1 MPLISTSFS
10 YIYDVEVNEMAL
22 YKVEI
27 CGVNTAKLP
36 LLKNDEKKELFD
48 RILKGDKEARDLY
61 IKGNLRLVLS
71 IIQRFSNSNENV
83 DDLFQIGCI
92 GLMKA
97 IDNFDISQNVKFS
110 TYAVPMIIGEIR
122 RYLRDNN
129 SIRVSR
135 SLRDTAYKAIYTKE
149 ALMRKNDK
157 EPTVYEIAT
166 EIGISKEDIV
176 FALDA
181 IQSPVSL
188 YEPVYSEGGD
198 SIYIMDQ
205 ISDKKNKEENWI
217 EEIALKEAMSKLS
230 DRENNIINLR
240 FFEGKTQME
249 VANEISI
256 SQAQVSRL
264 EKSALKNMKNYL
276 IGK

>member
-1 MPLISTSFS
+1 MLQG
-10 YIYDVEVNEMAL
+10 
-22 YKVEI
+22 KVEI
-27 CGVNTAKLP
+27 CGVNTSKLP
-36 LLKNDEKKELFD
+36 LLKNSEQEVLFE
-48 RILKGDKEARDLY
+48 RIKNDDLEAREEF

-71 IIQRFSNSNENV
+71 IIKRFSNSNENV

-97 IDNFDISQNVKFS
+97 IDNFDVTQQVKFS

-135 SLRDTAYKAIYTKE
+135 SIRDTAYKAVYTKE
-149 ALMRKNDK
+149 YLSKKQDK
-157 EPTVYEIAT
+157 EPTIDEIAA
-166 EIGISKEDIV
+166 EIGIPAEEVIY
-176 FALDA
+176 ALDA

-198 SIYIMDQ
+198 TLYIMDQ
-205 ISDKKNKEENWI
+205 ISDKKNKEDNWI
-217 EEIALKEAMSKLS
+217 EEISLKEALS
-230 DRENNIINLR
+230 HLNERERNIIVLR
-240 FFEGKTQME
+240 YFDGKTQME
-249 VANEISI
+249 VADEISI

-264 EKSALKNMKNYL
+264 EKTALKNMKNYL
-276 IGK
+276 AQV

>member
-1 MPLISTSFS
+1 
-10 YIYDVEVNEMAL
+10 MAQ

-27 CGVNTAKLP
+27 CGVNTSKLP
-36 LLKNDEKKELFD
+36 ILNNEEKTELFEK
-48 RILKGDKEARDLY
+48 INSGDLEAREKY

-71 IIQRFSNSNENV
+71 IIQRFSNSSEDV

-97 IDNFDISQNVKFS
+97 IDNFDVTQNVKFS

-135 SLRDTAYKAIYTKE
+135 SIRDIAYKAVYAKE
-149 ALMRKNDK
+149 NLRKKLDK
-157 EPTVYEIAT
+157 EPTIEEIAK
-166 EIGISKEDIV
+166 EIDLSPEEVIY
-176 FALDA
+176 ALDA

-198 SIYIMDQ
+198 TLYIMDQ
-205 ISDKKNKEENWI
+205 ISDKKNKEEAWI
-217 EEIALKEAMSKLS
+217 EEIAVKEALSRLGEREKNIVKL
-230 DRENNIINLR
+230 RY
-240 FFEGKTQME
+240 FQGKTQME
-249 VANEISI
+249 VANEINI

-264 EKSALKNMKNYL
+264 EKNALKNMKNYL
-276 IGK
+276 DHA